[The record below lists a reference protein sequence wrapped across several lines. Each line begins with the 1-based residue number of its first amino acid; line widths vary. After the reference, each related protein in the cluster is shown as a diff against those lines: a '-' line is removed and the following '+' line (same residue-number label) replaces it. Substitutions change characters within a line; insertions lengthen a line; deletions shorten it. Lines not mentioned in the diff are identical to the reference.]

1 MDQAAHWRCAG
12 HKQLIILMLIAETLR
27 IALQSIRSNLF
38 RAVLTMLG
46 IIIGVSAVITMVALG
61 TGAQRAIDKQMA
73 SFGGGIVAIQSSAW
87 FSRGVA
93 RHRRTLTTDDA
104 AALALSSQRFAAV
117 VPEIDNRYQVKYGN
131 LNQNLTTIGTT
142 PNYLDVHGFEMA
154 NGRMFSAADDAARAR
169 VAVIGAEIPAMFHS
183 DASAMIGRDI
193 QIQRWSF
200 KVIGVLEAKGAVGWR
215 NSDDDIWVPLST
227 AQFRITGNEFVENIS
242 VQVNEG
248 STVELVMLEIERVL
262 RREHKIQPGGDNDFA
277 IINRKQFVE
286 SRQAATEVF
295 TYLLAGIAGVSLVVG
310 GIGIMNIMLVTV
322 TERTRE
328 IGIRKA
334 LGATR
339 GNILLQFLVEST
351 TLCLIGGVLGL
362 ALGATAASLLA
373 KFAGWQTVV
382 TSSSAAA
389 AFGFSACIGILFG
402 IWPARRAA
410 QLDPID
416 ALRHDM

>member
-1 MDQAAHWRCAG
+1 
-12 HKQLIILMLIAETLR
+12 MLITETLR

-46 IIIGVSAVITMVALG
+46 IIIGVGAVITMVALG
-61 TGAQRAIDKQMA
+61 AGAQRAIDEQMA
-73 SFGGGIVAIQSSAW
+73 SFGGDILTIQSSAW
-87 FSRGVA
+87 FRRGVA
-93 RHRRTLTTDDA
+93 RNKQTLTTDDA
-104 AALALSSQRFAAV
+104 AALALSSTRFAEV
-117 VPEIDNRYQVKYGN
+117 VPEISGRYQVKYGN
-131 LNQNLTTIGTT
+131 LNQNLSTTGTT
-142 PNYLDVHGFEMA
+142 PNYLDVHGFEVA
-154 NGRMFSAADDAARAR
+154 AGRMFSAADEAARAR
-169 VAVIGAEIPAMFHS
+169 VTVLGAEIPTMFNS
-183 DASAMIGRDI
+183 DASSMIGRDV
-193 QIQRWSF
+193 QIQRYSYR
-200 KVIGVLEAKGAVGWR
+200 VVGVLEAKGSFGWR
-215 NSDDDIWVPLST
+215 NPDDDIWIPLST
-227 AQFRITGNEFVENIS
+227 AQFRVTGNEFVQNIS
-242 VQVNEG
+242 VQVSDD
-248 STVELVMLEIERVL
+248 STIELAMLEIERIL
-262 RREHKIQPGGDNDFA
+262 RREHKIRPGSDNDFA
-277 IINRKQFVE
+277 VINRKQFVE
-286 SRQAATEVF
+286 SRQAATDVF

-351 TLCLIGGVLGL
+351 TLCLIGGVLGI

-382 TSSSAAA
+382 TSGSAAA
-389 AFGFSACIGILFG
+389 AFTFSACIGILFG

-410 QLDPID
+410 RLDPID

>member
-1 MDQAAHWRCAG
+1 
-12 HKQLIILMLIAETLR
+12 MLITETLR

-46 IIIGVSAVITMVALG
+46 IIIGVGAVITMVALG
-61 TGAQRAIDKQMA
+61 TGAQRAIDDQMA
-73 SFGGGIVAIQSSAW
+73 SFGGDILTIQSSAW

-93 RHRRTLTTDDA
+93 RNKQTLTTDDA
-104 AALALSSQRFAAV
+104 AALTLNSTRFAEV
-117 VPEIDNRYQVKYGN
+117 VPEIGGRYQVKYGN
-131 LNQNLTTIGTT
+131 LNQNLTTTGTT
-142 PNYLDVHGFEMA
+142 PNYLDVHGFEVA
-154 NGRMFSAADDAARAR
+154 AGRMFSAADEAARAR
-169 VAVIGAEIPAMFHS
+169 VTVLGAEIPAMFDS
-183 DASAMIGRDI
+183 DASSMVGRDV
-193 QIQRWSF
+193 QIQRFSYR
-200 KVIGVLEAKGAVGWR
+200 VVGVLEAKGSFGWR
-215 NSDDDIWVPLST
+215 NPDDDIWIPLST
-227 AQFRITGNEFVENIS
+227 AQFRVTGNEFVQNIS
-242 VQVNEG
+242 VQVSDD
-248 STVELVMLEIERVL
+248 STIELAMLEIERIL
-262 RREHKIQPGGDNDFA
+262 RREHKIRPGSDNDFA

-286 SRQAATEVF
+286 SRQAATDVF

-351 TLCLIGGVLGL
+351 TLCLIGGILGI

-382 TSSSAAA
+382 TSGSAAA
-389 AFGFSACIGILFG
+389 AFTFSACIGILFG

-410 QLDPID
+410 RLDPID